1 MRKSLLSLFHLHR
14 ASLEQRLASS
24 LSSLEK
30 TAGAHR
36 EEQQRL
42 VDQLTTQKQ
51 LASKYS
57 DRVSELER
65 ESRLRGLELKEAK
78 KELET
83 EKSLASK
90 LYDDVSNMH
99 TVPAG
104 NVGRGGEAVLS
115 VEPHIHIK

>member
-1 MRKSLLSLFHLHR
+1 M
-14 ASLEQRLASS
+14 
-24 LSSLEK
+24 
-30 TAGAHR
+30 
-36 EEQQRL
+36 
-42 VDQLTTQKQ
+42 DQLTTQKQ

-90 LYDDVSNMH
+90 LYDDVSNKH
-99 TVPAG
+99 AYCTS
-104 NVGRGGEAVLS
+104 RKCGEGWGSCL
-115 VEPHIHIK
+115 ECRTPPTH

>member
-1 MRKSLLSLFHLHR
+1 MLRKSLLSLFHFHR

-30 TAGAHR
+30 TAGAHG

-90 LYDDVSNMH
+90 LYDDVSNIH
-99 TVPAG
+99 T
-104 NVGRGGEAVLS
+104 
-115 VEPHIHIK
+115 